1 MLNSASF
8 LSYNLFYT
16 IYKLKK
22 NKVNFITVFIHFMK
36 FFKFTCTCSYKV
48 MIKRGEILGIV
59 LRQTFHS
66 FVRLLAARKIHSCKC
81 RKLYSIDITINGHV
95 LQLCFCLFV
104 SFFGFLGFL
113 VFFCCS
119 VVKKIQGTLDACRRQ
134 TMVTIIIFMT
144 TLDVLH
150 NRDLEFL
157 SLLHL

>member
-1 MLNSASF
+1 
-8 LSYNLFYT
+8 
-16 IYKLKK
+16 
-22 NKVNFITVFIHFMK
+22 MK

-66 FVRLLAARKIHSCKC
+66 FVFVLAAGKIHSCKC
-81 RKLYSIDITINGHV
+81 RKLYQYYNKWSCLV
-95 LQLCFCLFV
+95 ALFLFV
-104 SFFGFLGFL
+104 CFFFLFFFWFSGG
-113 VFFCCS
+113 FFCCS

-150 NRDLEFL
+150 KIVVDSIIIVPWMMTLR
-157 SLLHL
+157 

>member
-36 FFKFTCTCSYKV
+36 FFKFTCTCTYKV

-104 SFFGFLGFL
+104 SFFFFFLFFGFLG
-113 VFFCCS
+113 VFFFLLFCCQKNS
-119 VVKKIQGTLDACRRQ
+119 RYIGCMPSANYGYYNHFYDNISCFT
-134 TMVTIIIFMT
+134 
-144 TLDVLH
+144 
-150 NRDLEFL
+150 
-157 SLLHL
+157 